1 MLNGNH
7 HKLGKLSTTKIKD
20 FILSNINRSSNN
32 GMLFS
37 PNSTRTSS
45 SIFGDPRIGFNVQ
58 ESDIEIISIIPSI
71 QSRLCGLSE
80 LPNNELAVSLNNE
93 IIVINLTNNQ
103 QIKLSDHGDLVNDLK
118 LSLKNNLLLSCS
130 SDKSLKIWDLM
141 KKTCIN
147 TLIGHKNPVT
157 TCIISEFVIKS
168 KQSPLITQ
176 KLKVGIEKSEYTDD
190 SEEFE

>member
-1 MLNGNH
+1 MSKPASCREG
-7 HKLGKLSTTKIKD
+7 
-20 FILSNINRSSNN
+20 
-32 GMLFS
+32 
-37 PNSTRTSS
+37 
-45 SIFGDPRIGFNVQ
+45 
-58 ESDIEIISIIPSI
+58 ISIIPSI